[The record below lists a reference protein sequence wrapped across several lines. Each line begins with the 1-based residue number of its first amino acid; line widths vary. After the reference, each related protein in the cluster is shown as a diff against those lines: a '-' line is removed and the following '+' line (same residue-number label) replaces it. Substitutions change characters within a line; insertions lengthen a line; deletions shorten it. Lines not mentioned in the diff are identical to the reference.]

1 LALTDKASLQALLPL
16 LPLRGLASLELNV
29 PYLADG
35 ALQLLLHAAT
45 VQAAALSSSRGSHD
59 AMQPCAATPQQQQ
72 GVLRVGLWVCCWGGC
87 PGLLLSDAVGLH
99 GKLQQ
104 LPCCTMVACE
114 SVNITSTADLAAL
127 SQLQGL
133 ESLGIN
139 FVQGDTAERSGPQ
152 DTVQQAEAAG
162 QPAAGSDET
171 DADCDSSSGSVDLMR
186 ALTCLS
192 SSLKQLSIRGSPAT
206 GWGTAGSSTTAAT
219 AAATASPPPALQRE
233 QLRASVTL
241 PQQDTLAAL
250 TGLTKL
256 SLQKDWAQPGLPVG
270 PIAALTLL
278 QELALERHGL
288 QHPAEL
294 SCLSS
299 LVHLRVLSL
308 VLTVTADELVDAVQG
323 GSWQLAGP
331 TRGPAHWPQQQQ
343 QACAAMLDRLS
354 LMQVREDTPVGLS
367 GMEWGTDDGAD
378 GVCSCCL
385 GAAGSAGS
393 SAEAGAGELLQ
404 EVVACPVLS
413 DAGAPVLLD
422 WDWLTRLQQLETAW
436 LQVCWHVCTRAS
448 VTASATYLLCCT
460 HAALCALLELH
471 TAPHP
476 LAAAA
481 AAAAVCCGCAGA
493 SPGPVMPPQQP
504 R

>member
-1 LALTDKASLQALLPL
+1 MLHLALTDKASLQALLPL

-29 PYLADG
+29 PYLAEG
-35 ALQLLLHAAT
+35 ALQLLLHAAA
-45 VQAAALSSSRGSHD
+45 VQAAALSSSSRGSSH
-59 AMQPCAATPQQQQ
+59 AMHPSAAPQQQG

-87 PGLLLSDAVGLH
+87 PGLLLSDAVALH

-104 LPCCTMVACE
+104 LPCCAMVGCE

-133 ESLGIN
+133 EGLGIN
-139 FVQGDTAERSGPQ
+139 FVQGNTTQTGRQ
-152 DTVQQAEAAG
+152 DALQQPGVADAAG
-162 QPAAGSDET
+162 QPAAGSET
-171 DADCDSSSGSVDLMR
+171 DGNCDSSGGSADVMR

-192 SSLKQLSIRGSPAT
+192 CSLKQLSIRGAPST
-206 GWGTAGSSTTAAT
+206 GWGTAGSTATSSAT
-219 AAATASPPPALQRE
+219 ATASLTPAP
-233 QLRASVTL
+233 QLRQQLLASVT

-256 SLQKDWAQPGLPVG
+256 SLQKDWAQPALPVG
-270 PIAALTLL
+270 PITALTLL
-278 QELALERHGL
+278 QELAFERRGL

-294 SCLSS
+294 DCLSS
-299 LVHLRVLSL
+299 LVRLRVLSL

-331 TRGPAHWPQQQQ
+331 TRGPAHWLQQQQ

-354 LMQVREDTPVGLS
+354 LLQVREETPGGLS

-385 GAAGSAGS
+385 GAAGAAGGAGS

-404 EVVACPVLS
+404 EVVVCPVLS
-413 DAGAPVLLD
+413 DAGVPVLLD
-422 WDWLTRLQQLETAW
+422 WGWLTRLQRLETAW
-436 LQVCWHVCTRAS
+436 LQVGLGVACLQS
-448 VTASATYLLCCT
+448 
-460 HAALCALLELH
+460 
-471 TAPHP
+471 
-476 LAAAA
+476 
-481 AAAAVCCGCAGA
+481 
-493 SPGPVMPPQQP
+493 
-504 R
+504 

>member
-1 LALTDKASLQALLPL
+1 MMPPPHSSYHHNPHPLLSLPQHVLDAVFAQLSPATLAACSLVCRAWQNVPYEHLPTKLSLQSGPHATGILDAGLHRCRNLTSLWVTSSKDPVWPRFAAALAQQQLPSLRELHIQHSSQTDAAHLGQLQAILQVQRQCVLCLALTDKASLQALLPL

-45 VQAAALSSSRGSHD
+45 VQAAALSSSRGSDD
-59 AMQPCAATPQQQQ
+59 AMQPCPATPQQQQ

-104 LPCCTMVACE
+104 LPCCTLVACE
-114 SVNITSTADLAAL
+114 SVNIASTADLAAL

-139 FVQGDTAERSGPQ
+139 VVQGDTAERSGPQ

-162 QPAAGSDET
+162 QPAAGSEET
-171 DADCDSSSGSVDLMR
+171 DTDCDSSSSVDLMR

-192 SSLKQLSIRGSPAT
+192 STLKQLSIRGSPAT
-206 GWGTAGSSTTAAT
+206 GWGTAGSSTAAT
-219 AAATASPPPALQRE
+219 ADTVSPPPGLQRQ

-256 SLQKDWAQPGLPVG
+256 SLQKDWAQPALPVG

-299 LVHLRVLSL
+299 LVRLRVLSL

-331 TRGPAHWPQQQQ
+331 TRGPAH
-343 QACAAMLDRLS
+343 
-354 LMQVREDTPVGLS
+354 
-367 GMEWGTDDGAD
+367 
-378 GVCSCCL
+378 
-385 GAAGSAGS
+385 
-393 SAEAGAGELLQ
+393 
-404 EVVACPVLS
+404 
-413 DAGAPVLLD
+413 
-422 WDWLTRLQQLETAW
+422 
-436 LQVCWHVCTRAS
+436 
-448 VTASATYLLCCT
+448 
-460 HAALCALLELH
+460 
-471 TAPHP
+471 
-476 LAAAA
+476 
-481 AAAAVCCGCAGA
+481 
-493 SPGPVMPPQQP
+493 
-504 R
+504 